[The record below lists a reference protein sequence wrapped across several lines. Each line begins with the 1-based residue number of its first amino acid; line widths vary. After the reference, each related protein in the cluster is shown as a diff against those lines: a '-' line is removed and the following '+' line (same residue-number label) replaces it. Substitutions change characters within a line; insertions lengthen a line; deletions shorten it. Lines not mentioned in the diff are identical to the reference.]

1 MSATI
6 EVSSGLVFILV
17 MTQSSQHLGFRRIL
31 TFWAPLAATWLMMS
45 VEGPYVAAIIA
56 RLAHPT
62 VNLAAYGVAFS
73 LAFVFEAP
81 IIMVMTASNAL
92 VADRD
97 SFLKLR
103 RFVYALNALL
113 SGTVAVAVIPP
124 LFRFV
129 TDRLIGLP
137 ADVAQLT
144 HIATALLVPWP
155 AAIGYR
161 RFYQGIL
168 VRHHMP
174 RRVAYGTV
182 VRLVAM
188 SVSAVGLAATTHI
201 PGACIGSLAL
211 LTGVVAEAA
220 ASRWMARHLVREL
233 LRARPSEGHV
243 PKSDHALTTRHIIAF
258 YYPLALTSLI
268 TIGVNPLVTF
278 FLGRSRSA
286 LESLAVLPVI
296 TGFVFMFRSG
306 AIAYQEVAVALLG
319 PARQQER
326 PIARVALVLAV
337 ASALTLAAILF
348 TPLSFVYFAQIGG
361 LPPELARFAI
371 WPARVLALV
380 PALDYL
386 LTFQRSRLI
395 LARQTRVITVAAAIE
410 TITVCTGLV
419 VGVGV
424 MGLVGALA
432 ATCALFAGRIA
443 GNVFLLLPVATAGRP
458 AVVAPG
464 EWEIVAQGE
473 PGIALDEPPIVAQR
487 DSGVAVTEP

>member
-1 MSATI
+1 MTP
-6 EVSSGLVFILV
+6 SSD
-17 MTQSSQHLGFRRIL
+17 HLGFRRIL
-31 TFWAPLAATWLMMS
+31 AFWAPLAATWLMMS

-56 RLAHPT
+56 RLANPT

-92 VADRD
+92 VGDRH

-103 RFVYALNALL
+103 RFVYVLNAVL

-174 RRVAYGTV
+174 RRVAYGTL

-188 SVSAVGLAATTHI
+188 SVSAIGLAATTRI
-201 PGACIGSLAL
+201 PGACIGAVAL

-220 ASRWMARHLVREL
+220 ASRWMARHLVRDL
-233 LRARPSEGHV
+233 LYGIHPAPRASADAGGTP
-243 PKSDHALTTRHIIAF
+243 LTTRHIIAF

-268 TIGVNPLVTF
+268 AIAVNPLVTF

-286 LESLAVLPVI
+286 LDSLAVLPVI
-296 TGFVFMFRSG
+296 TGFVFLFRSG
-306 AIAYQEVAVALLG
+306 AIAYQEVVVALLG
-319 PARQQER
+319 PARHQER
-326 PIARVALVLAV
+326 PIARVALVLAL

-348 TPLSFVYFAQIGG
+348 TPLAFVYFGRIAG

-395 LARQTRVITVAAAIE
+395 LARQTRVITAAAAIE
-410 TITVCTGLV
+410 AGTVSVALV
-419 VGVGV
+419 VGIGT

-432 ATCALFAGRIA
+432 ATCALFAGRVA
-443 GNVFLLLPVATAGRP
+443 GNLFLLLPVATAGRP
-458 AVVAPG
+458 AVATT
-464 EWEIVAQGE
+464 EESEIVAQGE
-473 PGIALDEPPIVAQR
+473 PGIALDEPPIVAR
-487 DSGVAVTEP
+487 GFTPAPGPGKADA

>member
-1 MSATI
+1 
-6 EVSSGLVFILV
+6 
-17 MTQSSQHLGFRRIL
+17 
-31 TFWAPLAATWLMMS
+31 MMA

-56 RLAHPT
+56 RLTDPT
-62 VNLAAYGVAFS
+62 INLAAYGVAFS
-73 LAFVFEAP
+73 FAFIFEAP

-92 VADRD
+92 VGDRH
-97 SFLKLR
+97 SYLKLR

-113 SGTVAVAVIPP
+113 SATLAVAVIPP

-137 ADVAQLT
+137 PDVARLT
-144 HIATALLVPWP
+144 HVATALLVPWP

-174 RRVAYGTV
+174 RRVAYGTI

-188 SVSAVGLAATTHI
+188 SVSAVALAATTRI
-201 PGACIGSLAL
+201 AGACIGSLAL
-211 LTGVVAEAA
+211 LAGVITEAA
-220 ASRWMARHLVREL
+220 ASRWMARHLVHDL
-233 LRARPSEGHV
+233 L
-243 PKSDHALTTRHIIAF
+243 HAGLSGTDVSKGERRLTTRHILEF
-258 YYPLALTSLI
+258 YYPLALTSLLAI
-268 TIGVNPLVTF
+268 AINPLVTF

-286 LESLAVLPVI
+286 LESLAVLPVV
-296 TGFVFMFRSG
+296 TGFVFLFRSG

-319 PARQQER
+319 PSRQHER
-326 PIARVALVLAV
+326 PIARVALVLAI

-348 TPLSFVYFAQIGG
+348 TPLAFVYFAQISG

-395 LARQTRVITVAAAIE
+395 LARQTRVITVAAGIE
-410 TITVCTGLV
+410 AITVITALAV
-419 VGVGV
+419 AITL

-443 GNVFLLLPVATAGRP
+443 GNVVLLLLPAATA
-458 AVVAPG
+458 APVLAG
-464 EWEIVAQGE
+464 VSAATGLASGTAEASPYG
-473 PGIALDEPPIVAQR
+473 
-487 DSGVAVTEP
+487 DSGLVPLGDPGPVGQDLSPASDEHD

>member
-1 MSATI
+1 
-6 EVSSGLVFILV
+6 
-17 MTQSSQHLGFRRIL
+17 MTQSSDRLGFRRIL
-31 TFWAPLAATWLMMS
+31 AFWAPLAATWLMMA

-56 RLAHPT
+56 RLADPT
-62 VNLAAYGVAFS
+62 LNLAAYGVAFS
-73 LAFVFEAP
+73 FAFIFEAP

-97 SFLKLR
+97 SFLRLR

-129 TDRLIGLP
+129 TDGLIGLP
-137 ADVAQLT
+137 PDVARLT

-188 SVSAVGLAATTHI
+188 SASAVAIAITTHI

-220 ASRWMARHLVREL
+220 ASRWMARHLVHDL
-233 LRARPSEGHV
+233 LRGGESGVHV
-243 PKSDHALTTRHIIAF
+243 SRGEHALTTRHIIAF

-268 TIGVNPLVTF
+268 AIAVNPLVTF

-286 LESLAVLPVI
+286 LDSLAAVPVI

-319 PARQQER
+319 PARRHER
-326 PIARVALVLAV
+326 PIARVALVLAM

-348 TPLSFVYFAQIGG
+348 TPLAFVYFARIAG
-361 LPPELARFAI
+361 LPPDLARFAI

-395 LARQTRVITVAAAIE
+395 LARQTRVITVAAAVE
-410 TITVCTGLV
+410 AITVSAALF
-419 VGVGV
+419 VGISM

-443 GNVFLLLPVATAGRP
+443 GNAFLLLPAATARTS
-458 AVVAPG
+458 A
-464 EWEIVAQGE
+464 
-473 PGIALDEPPIVAQR
+473 IALSPAIGLGSAKAEALAYG
-487 DSGVAVTEP
+487 DSGLVPRGDPGGPAGQGFGPASDEHD